1 MVSVRAAKKT
11 VQVHSAPWALKSHG
25 EDVDEKGMA
34 RPEGFANVDR
44 AVGQRPVA
52 YVCWKAIRVKIE
64 ETEAGSVALQAT
76 SAPRSAAFVEAVLQW
91 RDGDR
96 QSV

>member
-1 MVSVRAAKKT
+1 M
-11 VQVHSAPWALKSHG
+11 QVHSAPWALKSHG

-34 RPEGFANVDR
+34 RQEGFANVDR
-44 AVGQRPVA
+44 AVDQRPVA
-52 YVCWKAIRVKIE
+52 YVYWKAIRVKIE
-64 ETEAGSVALQAT
+64 ETEAGSVAFQAT
-76 SAPRSAAFVEAVLQW
+76 SAPRSAAFVEAALQW